1 MTLVVQLILSYLL
14 SHSNPVKE
22 EAKQFI
28 KDKLNGWQETIA
40 LVMFDAA
47 WNAALAAAGSK
58 IGTLDKETCNTIA
71 LCAVEASKGVTSEV

>member
-47 WNAALAAAGSK
+47 WNAALAAAGKHTVS
-58 IGTLDKETCNTIA
+58 LSVEQADA
-71 LCAVEASKGVTSEV
+71 LANAHIEAHKQLLA